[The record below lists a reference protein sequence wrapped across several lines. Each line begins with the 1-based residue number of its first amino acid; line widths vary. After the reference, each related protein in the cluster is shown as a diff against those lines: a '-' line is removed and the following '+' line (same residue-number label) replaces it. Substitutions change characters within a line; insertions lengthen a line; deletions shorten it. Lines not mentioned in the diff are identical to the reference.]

1 MFNIISKPFGLDAKP
16 NNGDRITLDT
26 EKGSDKHGQG
36 NATNPAH
43 DAAWFGR
50 THQAQ
55 GLHPN
60 TEEKRQAD
68 QQHRPASKQEQHH
81 DPRADRP
88 SLRWHP
94 IACCVRPR
102 AGASYTPVTLSIHR
116 AFPPVDMSVAAAA
129 AAKRSAS
136 SRRAR
141 AAGFAVGRVFLGFTC
156 PSSSWVVSSRA
167 PASWRCVA
175 EVCLNQ
181 CGLVRTSSSAICGS
195 SQAFAAALHKVDT
208 ILRNMRSEIATRG
221 PFVLRTCGISGI

>member
-16 NNGDRITLDT
+16 NNGDRITWDT
-26 EKGSDKHGQG
+26 EKGS
-36 NATNPAH
+36 
-43 DAAWFGR
+43 
-50 THQAQ
+50 
-55 GLHPN
+55 
-60 TEEKRQAD
+60 AD

-141 AAGFAVGRVFLGFTC
+141 AAIFA
-156 PSSSWVVSSRA
+156 
-167 PASWRCVA
+167 
-175 EVCLNQ
+175 
-181 CGLVRTSSSAICGS
+181 
-195 SQAFAAALHKVDT
+195 
-208 ILRNMRSEIATRG
+208 
-221 PFVLRTCGISGI
+221 